1 MAAYSDIKVEIKDH
15 IALISICRPKVL
27 NALRDQ
33 TKEEIVNAVVELNDN
48 PGIDGILITG
58 EGKAFCAGSDISN
71 ITDTRTSEE
80 TIEMAKKGH
89 YLMNTIENSGKPV
102 IAVIN
107 GYALG
112 GGLEL
117 ALACDMRVISS
128 SAKVGVPEVALGV
141 APCYGGTVR
150 LTRLIGSSRAK
161 YLLFTG
167 RKVAAE
173 EAYSLGIADRVFAPE
188 ELIEKS
194 FDLMNQI
201 SANSPTAVSYCKK
214 IVDKAGL
221 ISYPDALEY
230 EIEIAGFLA
239 ETDDA
244 REGMKAFQE
253 KRPPRFHRIQEEEK

>member
-1 MAAYSDIKVEIKDH
+1 MSKYTDIQIEIKDGV
-15 IALISICRPKVL
+15 ALITICRPKVL

-33 TKEEIVNAVVELNDN
+33 TKEELADAVAEFNKRPD
-48 PGIDGILITG
+48 IDGILITG

-71 ITDTRTSEE
+71 ITETRTSEE
-80 TIEMAKKGH
+80 TIEMSRKGH
-89 YLMNTIENSGKPV
+89 FLMNTVENSEKPV

-128 SAKVGVPEVALGV
+128 AAKIGVPEVALGV

-150 LTRLIGSSRAK
+150 LARLVGASRAK
-161 YLLFTG
+161 DLLFTG
-167 RKVAAE
+167 RKVTAE
-173 EAYSLGIADRVFAPE
+173 EAYRLGIADRVFAPE
-188 ELIEKS
+188 ELMEKALE
-194 FDLMNQI
+194 LMTQI

-214 IVDKAGL
+214 IVDKTGVV
-221 ISYPDALEY
+221 SYSEALEY
-230 EIEIAGFLA
+230 EIETAGYLA
-239 ETDDA
+239 ETEDA

-253 KRPPRFHRIQEEEK
+253 KRPPKFHR